1 MISARR
7 RTARVVAVTLTVI
20 CVLAGAVPTATEIA
34 RQGLS
39 TWASTE
45 TFREGRTADD

>member
-1 MISARR
+1 MISVRRRRARR
-7 RTARVVAVTLTVI
+7 LAVALIVI
-20 CVLAGAVPTATEIA
+20 CVLAGAVPATYEIA

-45 TFREGRTADD
+45 PFREGRTSDG

>member
-7 RTARVVAVTLTVI
+7 RRARRLVVALIVI
-20 CVLAGAVPTATEIA
+20 CVLAGAVPAANEIA

-45 TFREGRTADD
+45 TFREGRTDD